1 MDKDENHMERW
12 HLPAGFW
19 TIIEKGKVNAGT
31 ARSRRRGRNTFRVRG
46 LDGAPT
52 RVPVWYAYL
61 RNASPRIRKACSP
74 ILHCEICSSSWNFLL
89 HLVALL
95 YFRQGSKVHI
105 STPVPTNVAT
115 IFIYFSTNQLPT
127 NKNEAEQC
135 KSPPQLLRQRR
146 L

>member
-1 MDKDENHMERW
+1 MERW

-52 RVPVWYAYL
+52 QVPVWYEYL
-61 RNASPRIRKACSP
+61 RNASPRTRKACKPKSALRELQFKLELP
-74 ILHCEICSSSWNFLL
+74 FTFSSTFIFSTR
-89 HLVALL
+89 VE
-95 YFRQGSKVHI
+95 STHI

-115 IFIYFSTNQLPT
+115 KFIYFSTNQLPT
-127 NKNEAEQC
+127 NKHEAEQC

-146 L
+146 R